1 MKKIIPNWRYYVL
14 TALAFTII
22 VGLLA
27 VPVGYHDTS
36 VQTYLALLYGSKAA
50 ALAALVLLCLL
61 YIRWED
67 ADKIPELS
75 DFANEE

>member
-1 MKKIIPNWRYYVL
+1 MKKIITNWRYYVL

-27 VPVGYHDTS
+27 VPVGSHDTS
-36 VQTYLALLYGSKAA
+36 TLTYLALLFGSKAA

-61 YIRWED
+61 YIHWDD
-67 ADKIPELS
+67 AGKIPELS
-75 DFANEE
+75 DLANEE